1 MDKEQIW
8 IEYGYQ
14 IFANEGPQGLRIEKL
29 AKSIQKN
36 KSSFYHFFAD
46 LEVFTQ
52 RLLDFHLEQA
62 KEIARKESEAQN
74 ESELAHII
82 VEHKRD
88 LLFNRQL
95 RFHRENPDFKA
106 CFQKVNEVSLPGLLP
121 VWKEIIGLDENN
133 YLAKMVL
140 MLSIENFFLQITDET
155 LNETWIFAYLDKIR
169 EMVKLFKNTNSIPIM
184 DGSV

>member
-1 MDKEQIW
+1 MNKEQVW
-8 IEYGYQ
+8 IECGYKT
-14 IFANEGPQGLRIEKL
+14 FAYEGPQALRIERL
-29 AKSIQKN
+29 AKLTQKN

-46 LEVFTQ
+46 LEIFTQ
-52 RLLDFHLEQA
+52 RLLDFHVEQA
-62 KEIARKESEAQN
+62 KEMARKESQAQT
-74 ESELAHII
+74 ESELTHII
-82 VEHKRD
+82 IEHKLD

-106 CFQKVNEVSLPGLLP
+106 CFQRITEVSLQGLLP
-121 VWKEIIGLDENN
+121 VWKEIIGLNENN

-155 LNETWIFAYLDKIR
+155 LNEAWVTGYFGKIR
-169 EMVKLFKNTNSIPIM
+169 EMVKLFRETNSIAIM